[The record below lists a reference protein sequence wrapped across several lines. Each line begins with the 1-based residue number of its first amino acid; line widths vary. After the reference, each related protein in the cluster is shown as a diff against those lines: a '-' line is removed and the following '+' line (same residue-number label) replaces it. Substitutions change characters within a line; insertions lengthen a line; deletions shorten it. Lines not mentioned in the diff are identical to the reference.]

1 MCWLL
6 LGLRSVAYY
15 LNKWWALFK
24 MLAIWIVSLT
34 FYSLHSCVWQHLCIF
49 WVFFLACLY
58 LQSCTKMC
66 VFKILGVNV
75 WKRRQSGL
83 RSHNV
88 LGRGILLKLVCLAC
102 RLYILLTRLHTSG
115 IILERHIWNALPHEG
130 MNMLFLTYL
139 FWKVFPLPALMVLI
153 AVCGNE
159 TLFSIVSLQI
169 VISPVFKV
177 ALGN

>member
-1 MCWLL
+1 
-6 LGLRSVAYY
+6 
-15 LNKWWALFK
+15 
-24 MLAIWIVSLT
+24 
-34 FYSLHSCVWQHLCIF
+34 
-49 WVFFLACLY
+49 
-58 LQSCTKMC
+58 
-66 VFKILGVNV
+66 
-75 WKRRQSGL
+75 
-83 RSHNV
+83 
-88 LGRGILLKLVCLAC
+88 
-102 RLYILLTRLHTSG
+102 
-115 IILERHIWNALPHEG
+115 